1 MTGAPGA
8 TGARRKAGG
17 GAKARPGRTTT
28 ALRRARDTYI
38 PVHAPIRRSDLH
50 DDDNPEWTLP
60 DLRSLHLLARKDG
73 GQQHPRPVI

>member
-1 MTGAPGA
+1 MGPDGA
-8 TGARRKAGG
+8 TPARRKAGG

-38 PVHAPIRRSDLH
+38 PVYAPIRRSDLH

-60 DLRSLHLLARKDG
+60 DCGVYTFWLEKTAARSILG
-73 GQQHPRPVI
+73 P